1 MCRIY
6 AGTAPAEYEP
16 VSRSLRLHGAVT
28 SIRLEAR
35 FWAILD
41 EMAEAEGLTT
51 PKFIA
56 KLHDEVLDLH
66 GDVRNFTSLLRV
78 VCAVY
83 LGRSDRVPDR
93 ASDVWRP
100 RHSARSPKVLATR
113 CDIASGAPVMGLL
126 AFPSLSQL
134 KRWEATVRG

>member
-41 EMAEAEGLTT
+41 EMAESEGLTT

-56 KLHDEVLDLH
+56 KLLLDLH

-83 LGRSDRVPDR
+83 LGRIDRVR
-93 ASDVWRP
+93 TERP
-100 RHSARSPKVLATR
+100 RVAAVAL
-113 CDIASGAPVMGLL
+113 GAF
-126 AFPSLSQL
+126 A
-134 KRWEATVRG
+134 

>member
-6 AGTAPAEYEP
+6 AGTDPAQYEP
-16 VSRSLRLHGAVT
+16 VTRSLRLHGAVT

-41 EMAEAEGLTT
+41 EMAGGEGATT

-66 GDVRNFTSLLRV
+66 GEVQNFTSLLRV

-83 LGRSDRVPDR
+83 LDRREHGPVERLEPRRTAIR
-93 ASDVWRP
+93 AF
-100 RHSARSPKVLATR
+100 A
-113 CDIASGAPVMGLL
+113 
-126 AFPSLSQL
+126 
-134 KRWEATVRG
+134 

>member
-6 AGTAPAEYEP
+6 ADTDPC
-16 VSRSLRLHGAVT
+16 STSRSRRSLRLHGAVT

-41 EMAEAEGLTT
+41 EMAGGEGATT

-66 GDVRNFTSLLRV
+66 GEVRNFTSLLRV

-83 LGRSDRVPDR
+83 LDRRERESIERLEPRR
-93 ASDVWRP
+93 AAVR
-100 RHSARSPKVLATR
+100 
-113 CDIASGAPVMGLL
+113 
-126 AFPSLSQL
+126 AF
-134 KRWEATVRG
+134 A

>member
-16 VSRSLRLHGAVT
+16 VTRSLRVHGAVT

-41 EMAEAEGLTT
+41 KLAESEGLIT
-51 PKFIA
+51 PRFVA
-56 KLHDEVLDLH
+56 KLHDEVLELH
-66 GDVRNFTSLLRV
+66 GDARNFTSLLRV

-83 LGRSDRVPDR
+83 LGRAGRGEAPS
-93 ASDVWRP
+93 
-100 RHSARSPKVLATR
+100 SAA
-113 CDIASGAPVMGLL
+113 AAGLY
-126 AFPSLSQL
+126 A
-134 KRWEATVRG
+134 

>member
-6 AGTAPAEYEP
+6 ADTDPMQYEP
-16 VSRSLRLHGAVT
+16 VTRSLRLHGAVT

-41 EMAEAEGLTT
+41 EMAGGEGATT

-66 GDVRNFTSLLRV
+66 GEVRNFTSLLRV

-83 LGRSDRVPDR
+83 LDRRERELIERLEPRR
-93 ASDVWRP
+93 AAVR
-100 RHSARSPKVLATR
+100 
-113 CDIASGAPVMGLL
+113 
-126 AFPSLSQL
+126 AF
-134 KRWEATVRG
+134 A

>member
-6 AGTAPAEYEP
+6 AGTDPAQYEP
-16 VSRSLRLHGAVT
+16 VTRSLRLHGAVT

-41 EMAEAEGLTT
+41 EMAGAEGATM

-66 GDVRNFTSLLRV
+66 GQVQNLASLLRV

-83 LGRSDRVPDR
+83 LDRRERDPIERPAPRQTAIR
-93 ASDVWRP
+93 AF
-100 RHSARSPKVLATR
+100 A
-113 CDIASGAPVMGLL
+113 
-126 AFPSLSQL
+126 
-134 KRWEATVRG
+134 

>member
-6 AGTAPAEYEP
+6 AGPDPAQYEP
-16 VSRSLRLHGAVT
+16 VTRSLRLHGAVT

-41 EMAEAEGLTT
+41 EMADGDGATT

-66 GDVRNFTSLLRV
+66 GEVRNLTSLLRV

-83 LGRSDRVPDR
+83 LDRRER
-93 ASDVWRP
+93 AMS
-100 RHSARSPKVLATR
+100 
-113 CDIASGAPVMGLL
+113 
-126 AFPSLSQL
+126 
-134 KRWEATVRG
+134 VRGADRRPDVMAVA

>member
-6 AGTAPAEYEP
+6 AGTDPAQYEP
-16 VSRSLRLHGAVT
+16 VARSLRLHGAVT

-41 EMAEAEGLTT
+41 EMAGGEGATT

-66 GDVRNFTSLLRV
+66 GEVRNLTSLLRV

-83 LGRSDRVPDR
+83 LDRRERPAAGRATAHRGEVR
-93 ASDVWRP
+93 AV
-100 RHSARSPKVLATR
+100 A
-113 CDIASGAPVMGLL
+113 
-126 AFPSLSQL
+126 
-134 KRWEATVRG
+134 

>member
-6 AGTAPAEYEP
+6 AGTDPALYEP
-16 VSRSLRLHGAVT
+16 VTRSLRLHGAVT

-41 EMAEAEGLTT
+41 EMAGIDGATT

-66 GDVRNFTSLLRV
+66 GEVQNFTSLLRV
-78 VCAVY
+78 VCTVHLDRRERELLRAPRLDRLPATAV
-83 LGRSDRVPDR
+83 
-93 ASDVWRP
+93 A
-100 RHSARSPKVLATR
+100 
-113 CDIASGAPVMGLL
+113 
-126 AFPSLSQL
+126 
-134 KRWEATVRG
+134 

>member
-6 AGTAPAEYEP
+6 AATAPADYQP
-16 VSRSLRLHGAVT
+16 CTRSLRLHGAVT

-41 EMAEAEGLTT
+41 EMAELAGMTT

-56 KLHDEVLDLH
+56 TLHDEVLDLH

-78 VCAVY
+78 VCAVH
-83 LGRSDRVPDR
+83 LAHGGKSSGRQRT
-93 ASDVWRP
+93 ASTV
-100 RHSARSPKVLATR
+100 AE
-113 CDIASGAPVMGLL
+113 
-126 AFPSLSQL
+126 AF
-134 KRWEATVRG
+134 A

>member
-16 VSRSLRLHGAVT
+16 VARSLRLHGAVT

-35 FWAILD
+35 FWGILD
-41 EMAEAEGLTT
+41 EMAGAEGLTT

-56 KLHDEVLDLH
+56 KLHDEVLELR
-66 GDVRNFTSLLRV
+66 GDVRNFASLLRV

-83 LGRSDRVPDR
+83 LGRRGAASHGSQRDLPAGVSSR
-93 ASDVWRP
+93 A
-100 RHSARSPKVLATR
+100 A
-113 CDIASGAPVMGLL
+113 
-126 AFPSLSQL
+126 
-134 KRWEATVRG
+134 

>member
-1 MCRIY
+1 MGTNLAFRGASAMCRIY
-6 AGTAPAEYEP
+6 AGTAPDEYEP
-16 VSRSLRLHGAVT
+16 VSRSLRVHGAVT

-41 EMAEAEGLTT
+41 EMAESEGLTT

-56 KLHDEVLDLH
+56 TLHDEVLDLH

-83 LGRSDRVPDR
+83 LGRQDREPV
-93 ASDVWRP
+93 ASAA
-100 RHSARSPKVLATR
+100 ARVDS
-113 CDIASGAPVMGLL
+113 IGAF
-126 AFPSLSQL
+126 A
-134 KRWEATVRG
+134 